1 MNIHE
6 YQAKQLLAQ
15 FGVPVP
21 SGSVATTPEEA
32 KAAAEKLLT
41 DGHKRVVMKSQIH
54 AGGRGKGTF
63 KSGLQGGVK
72 VCSSAGEVYE
82 RAKAMLGQTLVT
94 NQTGPEGR
102 VVGKLLIEAASTIKK
117 EFYVAVLLDR
127 GSSRPIVMAS
137 TEGGMDIEEVAA
149 KTPEKIIKETID
161 PAVGMMPYQA
171 RKIAANLGLKGDVIS
186 QGAKML
192 TGIFKTAWETDSSLV
207 EINPFCIVRN
217 SDGKES
223 LVAVDAKMSLD
234 DNSLYRHADIQAM
247 RDLGE
252 EAPLETEASK
262 FNLNYI
268 KLE

>member
-21 SGSVATTPEEA
+21 SGNVATTPEEA

-41 DGHKRVVMKSQIH
+41 DGHKRVVMKSQIQ

-117 EFYVAVLLDR
+117 EFYLAVLLDR
-127 GSSRPIVMAS
+127 ARS
-137 TEGGMDIEEVAA
+137 EERRV
-149 KTPEKIIKETID
+149 
-161 PAVGMMPYQA
+161 
-171 RKIAANLGLKGDVIS
+171 
-186 QGAKML
+186 
-192 TGIFKTAWETDSSLV
+192 
-207 EINPFCIVRN
+207 
-217 SDGKES
+217 GKECRS
-223 LVAVDAKMSLD
+223 RWSP
-234 DNSLYRHADIQAM
+234 YH
-247 RDLGE
+247 
-252 EAPLETEASK
+252 
-262 FNLNYI
+262 
-268 KLE
+268 

>member
-21 SGSVATTPEEA
+21 SGNVATTPEEA

-94 NQTGPEGR
+94 KQTGPEGR
-102 VVGKLLIEAASTIKK
+102 VVSKLLIEAASTIRK
-117 EFYVAVLLDR
+117 EFYLAVLLDR
-127 GSSRPIVMAS
+127 AVSRPVVMAS
-137 TEGGMDIEEVAA
+137 TEGGVDIEEVAA
-149 KTPEKIIKETID
+149 RTPEKIVKETID

-171 RKIAANLGLKGDVIS
+171 RKVAAALGLTGEIS
-186 QGAKML
+186 SLGSQLL
-192 TGIFKTAWETDSSLV
+192 TGLRKTWAGWAPSL
-207 EINPFCIVRN
+207 
-217 SDGKES
+217 SQT
-223 LVAVDAKMSLD
+223 
-234 DNSLYRHADIQAM
+234 H
-247 RDLGE
+247 
-252 EAPLETEASK
+252 
-262 FNLNYI
+262 
-268 KLE
+268 